1 MLWAY
6 GYGIIPCYVFSSSPT
21 LLANFKSR
29 CKGLYAEYVQKKSE
43 TDINTDKVMSE
54 RDVK

>member
-6 GYGIIPCYVFSSSPT
+6 GYGIIT